1 MGLLAQ
7 TRQLLLFTLWA
18 DRVMLDA
25 ARGVSPEHLVRD
37 AGVSFGSML
46 GTLSH
51 ILGSQRRW
59 MARFMGQE
67 AILGDPPVSDLE
79 TLAANWS
86 ETASELEFL
95 LASLTEEQLAAD
107 IIWTNQGRD
116 HHPASLAAGVP
127 HGEPLDVPP
136 GAGGVADAPARV
148 SAAEDG
154 PDPLLSEIGRSVSPG
169 SASATIPRHE

>member
-1 MGLLAQ
+1 MGLLTQ

-25 ARGVSPEHLVRD
+25 ARGVSPEHLTRD

-59 MARFMGQE
+59 MARFVGQE
-67 AILGDPPVSDLE
+67 SILGDPPVSDLE
-79 TLAANWS
+79 TLAAGWA
-86 ETASELEFL
+86 ETASQLEFF

-107 IIWTNQGRD
+107 IIWTNQGETMTRPLWQPVF
-116 HHPASLAAGVP
+116 HMVNHSTYHRGQVVSLMRQLGYQ
-127 HGEPLDVPP
+127 PP
-136 GAGGVADAPARV
+136 KTD
-148 SAAEDG
+148 
-154 PDPLLSEIGRSVSPG
+154 LIHFFLK
-169 SASATIPRHE
+169 

>member
-25 ARGVSPEHLVRD
+25 AREVTPEDLTRN

-59 MARFMGQE
+59 MARFVGQE
-67 AILGDPPVSDLE
+67 SILGDPPVSDLE
-79 TLAANWS
+79 TLAATWS
-86 ETASELEFL
+86 ETAAQMEFL

-107 IIWTNQGRD
+107 IVWTNQGETIVRPLWQPVF
-116 HHPASLAAGVP
+116 HVANHSTYHRGQVVSLMRQLGYQ
-127 HGEPLDVPP
+127 PP
-136 GAGGVADAPARV
+136 KTD
-148 SAAEDG
+148 
-154 PDPLLSEIGRSVSPG
+154 LIHFFLK
-169 SASATIPRHE
+169 